1 MAIEQNPFEMI
12 SQAVSNVVPITE
24 MEESA
29 DATFEVDPTDGG
41 VIVDFSENVE
51 MEATGDIIEW
61 YGDLSE
67 TLDEDD
73 LGAIASDVIDNYEA
87 DKDSRA
93 EWESMFERG
102 FDLLG
107 LKLEQGSEP
116 FEGACT
122 AVHPLLIESA
132 VKFQSKASGELF
144 PVGGPVKTQI
154 LGKSTPEK
162 EMQANRVQNFMNYQ
176 LTEQMPEYFDEF
188 ERMLFHL
195 PLIGSAFKKLY
206 YDASLKRPASEF
218 IPIDQFYVSYYA
230 TNLRNADRYTHVIY
244 RSPVEIARDIRAG
257 VYQDIDL
264 PTPSQGDMPSFTE
277 KMDTILG
284 LSPSSDHDPQYILL
298 EQHCYLDI
306 EDDGVSLPYI
316 VTVEQQS
323 RQVLS
328 IRRNYKQDDPNK
340 EKISHFVHYRF
351 VPGFG
356 FYGLGLIHFLG
367 NLTMSATA
375 AMRSLIDAG
384 QFANLPGGFKAKGVR
399 MVGDNDPIAPGEF
412 KEVEATGIDLS
423 KAIVTLPYKE
433 PSATLH
439 QMLNFVTVAGQ
450 KFADSTEQVISDA
463 ASYGPVGTTMA
474 LLEAS
479 SKFFSAIHKRVHK
492 SQKDEFNILARIDY
506 DYLPREYPY
515 DVPYEDRSIFKKDFD
530 GRIDILPVSDPN
542 IPSNA
547 HRMMMAN
554 MALQMA
560 QQSPPG
566 MFNLEALNRTIL
578 NAANMPNIEE
588 ILPPK
593 IEPQKM
599 DPVSDIMAATKGI
612 PIAAFPGQ
620 NHDAHIQTKM
630 AYLQD
635 PMNGSNPIMQRI
647 RPILEANIQEHS
659 VLKYQEQMNGIS
671 KEIMKGMPEQAGNPA
686 AIEMALAQAAQ
697 QVMNA
702 NQAMGQAQSPEQQLV
717 ALEQAKVELEKQ
729 KIQSNAQAQ
738 AAEMELKNKKFELE
752 ENSQIIN
759 MMESSSQDNFKNKKD
774 DLDRKLKIDLKSMD
788 VATQTELK
796 EIEENYKKEIKKM
809 ELMVKSMI
817 EEEKK
822 DRDDLDRK
830 LKIDLK
836 SMDVVTQTE
845 LKEHEI
851 DHQREMKEMELMI
864 KDMIE
869 ERRLDFEVQK
879 EVSRV
884 VNEKIKNNFEDAK
897 QQDLNL
903 MIQIAID
910 QVEENENDE
919 EG

>member
-1 MAIEQNPFEMI
+1 MATERNPFDMI
-12 SQAVSNVVPITE
+12 PEEGTNVVPLVEQGEAGASIE
-24 MEESA
+24 I
-29 DATFEVDPTDGG
+29 DPEGDG
-41 VIVDFSENVE
+41 VIVDFSEVTE
-51 MEATGDIIEW
+51 MEATEQVAEW
-61 YGDLSE
+61 YGDLTE
-67 TLDEDD
+67 TLEEEE
-73 LGAIASDVIDNYEA
+73 LLQIGNQVIDNFQA
-87 DKDSRA
+87 DKESRS

-132 VKFQSKASGELF
+132 VKFQSKASQELF
-144 PVGGPVKTQI
+144 PASGPVKANI
-154 LGKSTPEK
+154 LGTATPEK

-176 LTEQMPEYFDEF
+176 VTEQMPEYFEEF

-195 PLIGSAFKKLY
+195 PLIGSAFKKIY
-206 YDASLKRPASEF
+206 YSSTLKRPVSEF

-230 TNLRNADRYTHVIY
+230 TDLRNADRYTHVIY
-244 RSPVEIARDIRAG
+244 RSPVDIQKDINAG

-264 PTPSQGDMPSFTE
+264 PTPSQSGITSFAE
-277 KMDTILG
+277 KIDTILG
-284 LSPSSDHDPQYILL
+284 FNPDYDNDPQYVLL
-298 EQHCYLDI
+298 EQHCFLDI
-306 EDDGVSLPYI
+306 EDEGEALPYI
-316 VTVEQQS
+316 VTVEQDS

-328 IRRNYKQDDPNK
+328 IRRNYEQNDPNRQK
-340 EKISHFVHYRF
+340 RSHFVHYRF

-399 MVGDNDPIAPGEF
+399 MVGDNDPISPGEF

-423 KAIVTLPYKE
+423 KAIVPLPYKE
-433 PSATLH
+433 PSSTLY
-439 QMLNFVTVAGQ
+439 QMLQFVALTGQ

-492 SQKDEFNILARIDY
+492 SQKDELRILASINY
-506 DYLPREYPY
+506 DYLPNEYPY
-515 DVPYEDRSIFKKDFD
+515 DVPFESRSIFRADFD
-530 GRIDILPVSDPN
+530 GRVDIIPVSDPN

-547 HRMMMAN
+547 HRMMLAN

-578 NAANMPNIEE
+578 HAANMPNLEQ

-593 IEPQKM
+593 IEPQAM

-612 PIAAFPGQ
+612 PIAAFAGQ

-635 PMNGSNPIMQRI
+635 PMNGANPIMGRL
-647 RPILEANIQEHS
+647 RPVLEANIQEHS
-659 VLKYQEQMNGIS
+659 VMKYQEQVAGVTQQLMQ
-671 KEIMKGMPEQAGNPA
+671 QAGPEAAQNPQV
-686 AIEMALAQAAQ
+686 IEMITAQAAQ
-697 QVMNA
+697 QVLNA
-702 NQAMGQAQSPEQQLV
+702 NQAMGMAQSPEQQLV

-729 KIQSNAQAQ
+729 KIDKDTAIS
-738 AAEMELKNKKFELE
+738 AADMELKNKKLELE
-752 ENSQIIN
+752 ENDQIISMLKTN
-759 MMESSSQDNFKNKKD
+759 ATDNFKREKAE
-774 DLDRKLKIDLKSMD
+774 LDRNSKQDIKALEAL
-788 VATQTELK
+788 TQLAIEGEKQQGKEKENTVK
-796 EIEENYKKEIKKM
+796 EIF
-809 ELMVKSMI
+809 
-817 EEEKK
+817 
-822 DRDDLDRK
+822 DF
-830 LKIDLK
+830 LKQFQGD
-836 SMDVVTQTE
+836 
-845 LKEHEI
+845 
-851 DHQREMKEMELMI
+851 
-864 KDMIE
+864 
-869 ERRLDFEVQK
+869 
-879 EVSRV
+879 
-884 VNEKIKNNFEDAK
+884 K
-897 QQDLNL
+897 Q
-903 MIQIAID
+903 
-910 QVEENENDE
+910 
-919 EG
+919 

>member
-1 MAIEQNPFEMI
+1 MAAERNPFDQIPEEEEMNTV
-12 SQAVSNVVPITE
+12 SLDNAVE
-24 MEESA
+24 GAEL
-29 DATFEVDPTDGG
+29 DATFEVGDDGS
-41 VIVDFSENVE
+41 VVVDFSGNTE
-51 MEATGDIIEW
+51 MKASEDIAEW
-61 YGDLSE
+61 YGNILD
-67 TLDEDD
+67 TLDEDKLSD
-73 LGAIASDVIDNYEA
+73 IASDVIENFEA

-144 PVGGPVKTQI
+144 PSNGPIKAQI
-154 LGKSTPEK
+154 FGKATPEK
-162 EMQANRVQNFMNYQ
+162 EEQANRVQNFMNYQ
-176 LTEQMPEYFDEF
+176 VTEQMPEYFDEF

-206 YDASLKRPASEF
+206 YDATVKRPKSEF
-218 IPIDQFYVSYYA
+218 IPIDQFYISYYA
-230 TNLRNADRYTHVIY
+230 TDLANADRYTHVIY
-244 RSPVEIARDIRAG
+244 RSPVELQRDMRAG
-257 VYQDIDL
+257 VYEEIEL
-264 PTPSQGDMPSFTE
+264 SSPSSYPSTSFGE
-277 KMDTILG
+277 KMDTIVG
-284 LSPSSDHDPQYILL
+284 LSPTSDHDPQYVLL
-298 EQHCYLDI
+298 EQHCYLNI
-306 EDDGVSLPYI
+306 EYEEEACPYI
-316 VTVEQQS
+316 VTIEQQS
-323 RQVLS
+323 RQVMS

-399 MVGDNDPIAPGEF
+399 IVGDNAPIAPGEF

-423 KAIVTLPYKE
+423 KAIVPLPYKE
-433 PSATLH
+433 PSQTLFN
-439 QMLNFVTVAGQ
+439 MLNFVATAGQ

-479 SKFFSAIHKRVHK
+479 SKFFTAIHKRIHK
-492 SQKDEFNILARIDY
+492 SQKDEFRILARIDY
-506 DYLPREYPY
+506 DYLPDEYPY
-515 DVPYEDRSIFKKDFD
+515 DVPNEDRSIFKKDFD
-530 GRIDILPVSDPN
+530 GRIDIIPVSDPN

-578 NAANMPNIEE
+578 NAANMPNLDE

-593 IEPQKM
+593 IEPQPI
-599 DPVSDIMAATKGI
+599 DPVSDIVASAKGI

-620 NHDAHIQTKM
+620 NHDAHIQVKM

-635 PMNGSNPIMQRI
+635 PVNGANPIMQRI
-647 RPILEANIQEHS
+647 SPILQANIQEHS
-659 VLKYQEQMNGIS
+659 IMKYQEQMVGVANQMMQQG
-671 KEIMKGMPEQAGNPA
+671 PPDQAQNPA
-686 AIEMALAQAAQ
+686 VIEMAMAEAAK
-697 QVMNA
+697 QVLNA

-729 KIQSNAQAQ
+729 KVQADTVTD
-738 AAEMELKNKKFELE
+738 AAELELKNKEL
-752 ENSQIIN
+752 
-759 MMESSSQDNFKNKKD
+759 
-774 DLDRKLKIDLKSMD
+774 
-788 VATQTELK
+788 ELK
-796 EIEENYKKEIKKM
+796 ETAQLIDMLKSTAMSKQKEEQSQLNRDSKESIKEAELQTKIDIEQAKLDIEKQREFTRIISEMIKKQMDDQKEMDTVAM
-809 ELMVKSMI
+809 ENLI
-817 EEEKK
+817 QLANE
-822 DRDDLDRK
+822 
-830 LKIDLK
+830 
-836 SMDVVTQTE
+836 Q
-845 LKEHEI
+845 
-851 DHQREMKEMELMI
+851 MKEMT
-864 KDMIE
+864 
-869 ERRLDFEVQK
+869 
-879 EVSRV
+879 
-884 VNEKIKNNFEDAK
+884 
-897 QQDLNL
+897 
-903 MIQIAID
+903 
-910 QVEENENDE
+910 NDE
-919 EG
+919 ER